1 MLIFSLSVILT
12 SSDLT
17 SIQSTSVYATT
28 SSDDEEEDGEEEQE
42 TEGEDQQQPEESSDA
57 PPPQSQQQ
65 PAPQQP
71 LTQSQPHPANHP
83 LTQQHHA
90 PLEDF
95 ILGGKIVSL
104 LPVGADTW
112 IADGNWNLVA
122 ENSGPK
128 SFLTQMIWTS
138 ADGTT
143 SHTHELQNFEPMGNG
158 TDMVM
163 SPNSTL
169 ILEGVVDVGTN
180 GAISWENVP
189 VSIYLGNGQTM
200 VVSLDDQATNSHF
213 GGQAVFG
220 LVTAVTPCGDA
231 PGPNMQILP
240 LCE

>member
-17 SIQSTSVYATT
+17 TIQSTYVYATT
-28 SSDDEEEDGEEEQE
+28 SSDDEEEDGEQEQE
-42 TEGEDQQQPEESSDA
+42 TEEDQQQPEESSDA
-57 PPPQSQQQ
+57 PTPQSQQQ

-71 LTQSQPHPANHP
+71 LTQPAQPPIG
-83 LTQQHHA
+83 QQQQA

-122 ENSGPK
+122 ENGGPK
-128 SFLTQMIWTS
+128 SFLTHMIWTS

-143 SHTHELQNFEPMGNG
+143 SHTHELQNFVPTG
-158 TDMVM
+158 
-163 SPNSTL
+163 NSTDIVMTPNDTV
-169 ILEGVVDVGTN
+169 ILEGEIDVGTN

-189 VSIYLGNGQTM
+189 ASIYLGNGQTIA
-200 VVSLDDQATNSHF
+200 VSLDDQATNSHF
-213 GGQAVFG
+213 GGQTVFG
-220 LVTAVTPCGDA
+220 LVTAATPCGSA

-240 LCE
+240 PCE